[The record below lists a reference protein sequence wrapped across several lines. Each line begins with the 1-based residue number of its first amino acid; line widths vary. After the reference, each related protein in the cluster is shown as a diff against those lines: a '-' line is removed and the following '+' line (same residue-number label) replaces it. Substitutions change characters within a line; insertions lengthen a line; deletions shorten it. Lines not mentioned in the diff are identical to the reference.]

1 MVQNLMVWLLER
13 RVVLSER
20 AERLRKQLAEIEAE
34 VTRLETAEIVYQQ
47 YQEDADAGHPDDAAW
62 QEALEEATG
71 GRPAVAAQAM
81 VATPGAA
88 GQLLFGPRGPESRIE
103 DLPADY
109 RAIMDAVAGGDG
121 PLQAK
126 DVAREL
132 GLELVPGKVEP
143 VRGKLRKLA
152 ERGWITRTA
161 AGRYLPR

>member
-20 AERLRKQLAEIEAE
+20 AERLRKQLADVEAE
-34 VTRLETAEIVYQQ
+34 VARLEMAEIVYRQ
-47 YQEDADAGHPDDAAW
+47 YQEDADAGHPDAAAW
-62 QEALEEATG
+62 EQALEEATG
-71 GRPAVAAQAM
+71 GAPAVPAQSAG
-81 VATPGAA
+81 ATPGAA
-88 GQLLFGPRGPESRIE
+88 GQLLFGPRGSESRIE

-109 RAIMDAVAGGDG
+109 RAIMEVVVGGGG

-132 GLELVPGKVEP
+132 GLDLLPAKVEP

-152 ERGWITRTA
+152 ERGWITRTS